1 MFAHLGAGK
10 ENVRSTTR
18 ALTRKR
24 DAAKQKEKVD
34 DERDDKIIDP
44 SFEADKHMQLVEQ
57 ELVDRTKTQMLHD
70 QIKDRFVP
78 SLDKLCEQLGDEFH
92 VDSFDESQKKLIV
105 EYSYVMEIHYQT
117 SKKSQE
123 EEEGTT

>member
-24 DAAKQKEKVD
+24 AEQKQAQID

-44 SFEADKHMQLVEQ
+44 NFDADLHMV
-57 ELVDRTKTQMLHD
+57 
-70 QIKDRFVP
+70 QI
-78 SLDKLCEQLGDEFH
+78 Q
-92 VDSFDESQKKLIV
+92 
-105 EYSYVMEIHYQT
+105 
-117 SKKSQE
+117 
-123 EEEGTT
+123 

>member
-24 DAAKQKEKVD
+24 AEQKQAQID

-44 SFEADKHMQLVEQ
+44 QFEAEEHMKLIQE
-57 ELVDRTKTQMLHD
+57 ELVDRTKTQLLHD

-78 SLDKLCEQLGDEFH
+78 TLDKLCEQLGDEYHINTFN
-92 VDSFDESQKKLIV
+92 
-105 EYSYVMEIHYQT
+105 
-117 SKKSQE
+117 
-123 EEEGTT
+123 GT